1 MKKPDGD
8 TLYDILSPVGETTV
22 DAGHVAARLN
32 TLNGKTIC
40 EVWNGLFSGEKTFPK
55 IRALLKKRYPDINI
69 IPYTE
74 LPIVDIV
81 RTEKAL
87 ESLHEALLQKGCD
100 AIIAGNG
107 G

>member
-1 MKKPDGD
+1 MKIPDGQI
-8 TLYDILSPVGETTV
+8 LYDVLSPVGETTV
-22 DAGHVAARLN
+22 DAGHIAARLN
-32 TLNGKTIC
+32 TLNGKTVC
-40 EVWNGLFSGEKTFPK
+40 EVWNGLFNGEKTFPK
-55 IRALLKKRYPDINI
+55 IRALLKNRYPDINI

-87 ESLHEALLQKGCD
+87 KDLHGAILQKNCD
-100 AIIAGNG
+100 AIITGNG

>member
-1 MKKPDGD
+1 MKTHDGQIFHD
-8 TLYDILSPVGETTV
+8 VLSPVGETTI
-22 DAGHVAARLN
+22 DAVHIATRLN
-32 TLNGKTIC
+32 TLNGKTVC
-40 EVWNGLFSGEKTFPK
+40 EVWNGLFNGEKTFPK

-69 IPYTE
+69 IPYTK

-87 ESLHEALLQKGCD
+87 ESLREAILQKNCD
-100 AIIAGNG
+100 AIITGNG